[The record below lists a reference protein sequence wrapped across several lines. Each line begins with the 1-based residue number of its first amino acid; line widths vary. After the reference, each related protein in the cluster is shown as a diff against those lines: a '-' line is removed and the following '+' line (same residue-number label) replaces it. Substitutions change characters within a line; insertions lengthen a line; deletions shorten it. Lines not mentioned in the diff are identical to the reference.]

1 MQPMLS
7 QPVIVYRGKR
17 AARWI
22 ERILA
27 GDCMRVDLTITE
39 LDVGGAERC
48 ATELACH
55 LAKRGCQVRVIALG
69 PPPPPSRQGLA
80 LQLASHSIALH
91 FLGGRSS
98 WQIAKVLFRWRHL
111 VASDRPD
118 VAQGFLFHANIL
130 GSLIYPR
137 FRVPWVGGVRVA
149 DPRRGRQRMEAWA
162 SRRMQRVVCVSQAV
176 AQACRS
182 YPSFAKERIE
192 VIPNGIALRSE
203 IDKTRQIDLRTA
215 HRIPPE
221 APLLLFVGRWEP
233 QKGFDILLH
242 RLPEILRQLPK
253 HHAVLLGD
261 GSGRSDWKSLQE
273 RLDRAIVS
281 RIHAIGFVDR
291 PRDWMAISQLL
302 ILPARYEGMPN
313 AVMEAMAEGMAVAVT
328 RVEGIGELLSQEGQ
342 EQTVASSDWEG
353 WQQMVVRLASD
364 PERCRSL
371 GARNRHLM
379 ESHFQLPQQLD
390 RYLALYRQLV
400 TPHSR

>member
-1 MQPMLS
+1 MLS

-17 AARWI
+17 AERWI

-80 LQLASHSIALH
+80 LQLASHSIPLH

-371 GARNRHLM
+371 GAQNRQQI

>member
-1 MQPMLS
+1 
-7 QPVIVYRGKR
+7 
-17 AARWI
+17 
-22 ERILA
+22 
-27 GDCMRVDLTITE
+27 MRVDLTITE

-80 LQLASHSIALH
+80 LQLASHSIPFH

-371 GARNRHLM
+371 GAQNRQQI

>member
-7 QPVIVYRGKR
+7 QPIIVYRGKR
-17 AARWI
+17 AARWM

-80 LQLASHSIALH
+80 LQLASHSIPLH

-371 GARNRHLM
+371 GAQNRQQI

>member
-1 MQPMLS
+1 M
-7 QPVIVYRGKR
+7 
-17 AARWI
+17 
-22 ERILA
+22 ERILV
-27 GDCMRVDLTITE
+27 GDSMRVDLTITE

-80 LQLASHSIALH
+80 RQLASHSIPLH

-98 WQIAKVLFRWRHL
+98 WQTAKVLVGWRRL

-137 FRVPWVGGVRVA
+137 FRVPWVGGIRVA
-149 DPRRGRQRMEAWA
+149 DPRRLRQRMEAWA
-162 SRRMQRVVCVSQAV
+162 SRRMQRVVCVSNAV
-176 AQACRS
+176 AEACIR
-182 YPSFAKERIE
+182 YPSFSKERIE
-192 VIPNGIALRSE
+192 VIPNGIAIRSE
-203 IDKTRQIDLRTA
+203 VDKGNAIDLRSS
-215 HRIPPE
+215 HRIPTE

-242 RLPEILRQLPK
+242 RLPDILRQLPK

-261 GSGRSDWKSLQE
+261 GSGRSDWKSLHE
-273 RLDRAIVS
+273 RLDGEIGS
-281 RIHAIGFVDR
+281 RIHAVGFVDR
-291 PRDWMAISQLL
+291 PRDWMATSQLL

-328 RVEGIGELLSQEGQ
+328 RVEGIGELLCEGSH
-342 EQTVASSDWEG
+342 EQTVASGDWDG
-353 WQQMVVRLASD
+353 WEQMVVRLASD
-364 PERCRSL
+364 RERCSL
-371 GARNRHLM
+371 LGSRNRDHI

-390 RYLALYRQLV
+390 RYLNLYRQLV
-400 TPHSR
+400 RSHSR

>member
-80 LQLASHSIALH
+80 LQLASHSIPFH

-371 GARNRHLM
+371 GARNRQQI

>member
-80 LQLASHSIALH
+80 LQLASHSIPFH

-371 GARNRHLM
+371 GAQNRQQI

>member
-1 MQPMLS
+1 M
-7 QPVIVYRGKR
+7 
-17 AARWI
+17 
-22 ERILA
+22 ERILV
-27 GDCMRVDLTITE
+27 GDSMRVDLTITE

-69 PPPPPSRQGLA
+69 PPPPRDRQGLA
-80 LQLASHSIALH
+80 RQLASHSIPLH

-98 WQIAKVLFRWRHL
+98 WQTAKVLVGWRRL

-137 FRVPWVGGVRVA
+137 FRVPWVGGIRVA
-149 DPRRGRQRMEAWA
+149 DPRRLRQRMEAWA
-162 SRRMQRVVCVSQAV
+162 SRRMQRVVCVSNAV
-176 AQACRS
+176 AEACIR
-182 YPSFAKERIE
+182 YPSFSKERIE
-192 VIPNGIALRSE
+192 VIPNGIAIRSE
-203 IDKTRQIDLRTA
+203 VDKGNAIDLRSS
-215 HRIPPE
+215 HRIPTE

-242 RLPEILRQLPK
+242 RLPDILRQLPK

-261 GSGRSDWKSLQE
+261 GSGRSDWKSLHE
-273 RLDRAIVS
+273 RLDWEIGS
-281 RIHAIGFVDR
+281 RIHAVGFVDR
-291 PRDWMAISQLL
+291 PRDWMATSQLL

-328 RVEGIGELLSQEGQ
+328 RVEGIGELLCEGSH
-342 EQTVASSDWEG
+342 EQTVASGDWDG
-353 WQQMVVRLASD
+353 WEQMVVRLASD
-364 PERCRSL
+364 PERCSFL
-371 GARNRHLM
+371 GSRNRDHI

-390 RYLALYRQLV
+390 RYLDLYRQLV
-400 TPHSR
+400 RSHSR

>member
-80 LQLASHSIALH
+80 LQLASHSIPLH

-364 PERCRSL
+364 PERCRIL
-371 GARNRHLM
+371 GNQNRQQI

>member
-1 MQPMLS
+1 M
-7 QPVIVYRGKR
+7 
-17 AARWI
+17 
-22 ERILA
+22 ERILV
-27 GDCMRVDLTITE
+27 GDSMRVDLTITE

-69 PPPPPSRQGLA
+69 PPPPPGRQGLA
-80 LQLASHSIALH
+80 RQLASHSIPLH

-98 WQIAKVLFRWRHL
+98 WQTAKVLIGWRRL

-137 FRVPWVGGVRVA
+137 FRVPWVGGIRVA
-149 DPRRGRQRMEAWA
+149 DPRRLRQRMEAWA
-162 SRRMQRVVCVSQAV
+162 SRRMQRVVCVSNAV
-176 AQACRS
+176 AEACIR
-182 YPSFAKERIE
+182 YPSFSKERIE
-192 VIPNGIALRSE
+192 VIPNGIAIRSE
-203 IDKTRQIDLRTA
+203 VDKGNAIDLRSS
-215 HRIPPE
+215 HRIPTE

-242 RLPEILRQLPK
+242 RLPDILRQLPK

-261 GSGRSDWKSLQE
+261 GSGRSDWKSLHE
-273 RLDRAIVS
+273 RLDGEIGS
-281 RIHAIGFVDR
+281 RIHAVGFVDR
-291 PRDWMAISQLL
+291 PRDWMATSQLL

-328 RVEGIGELLSQEGQ
+328 RVEGIGELLCEGSH
-342 EQTVASSDWEG
+342 EQTVASGDWDG
-353 WQQMVVRLASD
+353 WEQMVVRLASD
-364 PERCRSL
+364 RERCSFL
-371 GARNRHLM
+371 GSRNRDHI

-390 RYLALYRQLV
+390 RYLDLYRQLV
-400 TPHSR
+400 RSHSR

>member
-1 MQPMLS
+1 
-7 QPVIVYRGKR
+7 
-17 AARWI
+17 
-22 ERILA
+22 
-27 GDCMRVDLTITE
+27 MRVDLTITE

-80 LQLASHSIALH
+80 LQLASHSIPFH

-371 GARNRHLM
+371 GARNRQQI